1 MKKYVLLFLFC
12 CLIFLPRSAAQGQ
25 APTSDGLIRLQAAVF
40 DPLVNLQAASDPMA
54 GVQAA
59 GVDAPASPYY
69 LVQFTGSV
77 QAVWTQ
83 QIAALGG
90 QVLGYVPDNA
100 HVVRMEPTQ
109 LEKISRLP
117 SVRWIGPYWPGYKW
131 APELA
136 ARFNELAT
144 NSNLIEVYVLAFA
157 GEPASVVE
165 TFLRAQGATIQSMAE
180 PASGPVFRITTPAHS
195 LAAITQNPAVS
206 WVERYREPTLLN
218 DEARKIMG
226 AEAVWQD
233 LGYRGEGQII
243 AISDSGL
250 SVQGALSSD
259 FNGRL
264 LRAFAPSEMNI
275 AQNCRAKTTWTDL
288 NGHGTHVAGSVLG
301 NGVLSGSNPATH
313 LYTNS
318 RAGLAPEAKLVFMA
332 LNTDGSTG
340 IQCIDENG
348 DFIAKG
354 YVEGARI
361 STNSWGA
368 NDAGA
373 YGFLSSL
380 VDDYLWR
387 HKDYLVLF
395 AAGNAGPG
403 AQTIGSPGTA
413 KNILTVGASE
423 NNRADQGADGDN
435 PNDMA
440 DFSSRG
446 PTKDGR
452 IKPEVVAPGTWI
464 LSVRAA
470 QAPDGSFWAPFDANY
485 AFMGGTSMA
494 TPLTAGGAALVREW
508 LAEARNIT
516 TPSGALMKAILIN
529 GATQLPGATIPN
541 NENGHG
547 RVDLKNTLRAQYAI
561 MDDHVQGLT
570 NGQSVSYTVQIVGTT
585 AVGTVIA
592 SDNPGLPSA
601 AIQAAA
607 AASMQL
613 IDNPPLVTTQ
623 TITNPT
629 ELSVEALPGHAV
641 ARPMTPIPSS
651 AATDKRQISVLANA
665 VPTVVLTAT
674 QLISGQVSP
683 NFQPRGAGQT
693 PGVNSYLFNMVGG
706 GDFED
711 PAWTDDWQYVWLG
724 SGAPLRTSDPNYVI
738 NGEYSMWLGGTALDD
753 AIYYPVQFPD
763 QIDTST
769 ASFIEFNILVADQDL
784 DEEGNPFD
792 QFCVALIDASDY
804 FIGPYAPDQP
814 ECVYVDGDYT
824 YKLEFT
830 AADLQAL
837 AGETGYLVL
846 YNVTDGA
853 EPHLSAFVDDVVLAI
868 DFPAIELAITP
879 ASGPPGTTFLL
890 TGQYNVPYSAIDVCI
905 SPCSFNNYIKTVYA
919 DARGAVAAFLY
930 STTSIVP
937 GTYPIQTVDVAGRTG
952 ESALTIVGEDAA
964 SLTVTPTSGPAGTKF
979 AFSGSRFLPN
989 DNSINL
995 TVNGESFGTVSSN
1008 ANGEVAFEIATT
1020 TNIPADDYVAQ
1031 LTDSAGRTAD
1041 ATFSVTAPATG
1052 DPTLSVTPASGP
1064 PGTAFVFEAQNFT
1077 PDTAANVVLDGQV
1090 LGQVTLDATGSTQ
1103 LTLET
1108 ANDVAPG
1115 AYTLAIVQGEKQ
1127 ASAQY
1132 TVTSGGDAP
1141 QSGTGLYL
1149 ALTWTDPPAQTS
1161 AAQTLVNDLD
1171 LTVDGPNGR
1180 VLGNGGATANRND
1193 NVETIRLED
1202 PAPGNY
1208 VITVAAHSVNAT
1220 FGAQPYALVATTK
1233 QNASANTNNVGIG
1246 NSAVGSLSGVIFV
1259 DLNRNGLR
1267 DTGEPGLAGARVTIT
1282 QPNTTISVQATTDS
1296 NGAYAVNNLAVGNY
1310 TVTITLPASYGLTT
1324 VGSTTVSVGTTGT
1337 VVPNIGTIVQ
1347 IYLPLVGS

>member
-1 MKKYVLLFLFC
+1 MKKYCLLVLFC
-12 CLIFLPRSAAQGQ
+12 FVILLPRAAAQGQ
-25 APTSDGLIRLQAAVF
+25 APGSSGLIRLQAAIF
-40 DPLVNLQAASDPMA
+40 DPLVNLEATSDPMA
-54 GVQAA
+54 GTQAA
-59 GVDAPASPYY
+59 AVNAPASPYY
-69 LVQFTGSV
+69 LVQFVGPV
-77 QAVWTQ
+77 QASWVQ
-83 QIAALGG
+83 QVTALGG
-90 QVLGYVPDNA
+90 ELLGYVPDNA
-100 HVVRMEPTQ
+100 HVVRVAPAQ
-109 LEKISRLP
+109 LEKIRRLP
-117 SVRWIGPYWPGYKW
+117 AVRWIGPYWPGYKW

-136 ARFNELAT
+136 ARFNELSTSA
-144 NSNLIEVYVLAFA
+144 SLIEVYVLAFA
-157 GEPASVVE
+157 GESASALE
-165 TFLRAQGATIQSMAE
+165 AFLRTKGATIQSMAE
-180 PASGPVFRITTPAHS
+180 PTTGPVFRIKTPAHS
-195 LAAITQNPAVS
+195 LAAITQHPAVS

-218 DEARKIMG
+218 DVGRKIMG
-226 AEAVWQD
+226 AEVVWQD
-233 LGYRGEGQII
+233 IGYRGEGQIV

-250 SVQGALSSD
+250 SVQGALSGD

-301 NGVLSGSNPATH
+301 NGVLSGSNPTAH

-318 RAGLAPEAKLVFMA
+318 RAGVAPEAQLIFMA
-332 LNTDGSTG
+332 LNTDGSSG

-354 YVEGARI
+354 YLEGARI

-368 NDAGA
+368 NDNGA

-403 AQTIGSPGTA
+403 PQTIGSPGTA

-423 NNRADQGADGDN
+423 NNRADQGERGDD
-435 PNDMA
+435 PDSVA

-452 IKPEVVAPGTWI
+452 IKPDVVAPGTWI

-470 QAPDGSFWAPFDANY
+470 QAPDDSFWGSFDDNY

-508 LAEARNIT
+508 LAKARNIA

-529 GATQLPGATIPN
+529 GATQLPGAAIPN

-585 AVGTVIA
+585 NVGTVIA
-592 SDNPGLPSA
+592 SANPGLLSA
-601 AIQAAA
+601 AGQAVAA
-607 AASMQL
+607 TAMQI
-613 IDNPPLVTTQ
+613 IDNPPLAASQPV
-623 TITNPT
+623 TNPV

-651 AATDKRQISVLANA
+651 ATADKSQTPVLTNA
-665 VPTVVLTAT
+665 VPSVALTT
-674 QLISGQVSP
+674 THLISGNVSP
-683 NFQPRGAGQT
+683 NFQPRSEGQT
-693 PGVNSYLFNMVGG
+693 PSLNNYLFNMVGG

-711 PAWTDDWQYVWLG
+711 PDWTDEWQYVWLG
-724 SGAPLRTSDPNYVI
+724 SGVPLRTSNPSDVI
-738 NGEYSMWLGGTALDD
+738 SGDYSMWLGGTPLDD

-763 QIDTST
+763 QIDTSAT
-769 ASFIEFNILVADQDL
+769 SFIEFNIRVADQDL
-784 DEEGNPFD
+784 DQEGNPFD

-804 FIGPYAPDQP
+804 FIGPYAPEQP
-814 ECVYVDGDYT
+814 ECVYEEGDYT

-846 YNVTDGA
+846 YNVTDG
-853 EPHLSAFVDDVVLAI
+853 ELPHLSAFVDDVGLTI

-890 TGQYNVPYSAIDVCI
+890 TGQYNIPYSAVDICI
-905 SPCSFNNYIKTVYA
+905 SPCSFSNYIQTVYA
-919 DARGAVAAFLY
+919 DAHGALAAFLY
-930 STTSIVP
+930 SSNTIEP
-937 GTYPIQTVDVAGRTG
+937 GTYPIQTMDVAERTG
-952 ESALTIVGEDAA
+952 EIELTIIGEDAA
-964 SLTVTPTSGPAGTKF
+964 SLSVTPPSGPAGTQF
-979 AFSGSRFLPN
+979 NFTGSRFLPN
-989 DNSINL
+989 DNNIKLS
-995 TVNGESFGTVSSN
+995 VNGESFGTVSSN
-1008 ANGEVAFEIATT
+1008 TNGDVAFEIVTT
-1020 TNIPADDYVAQ
+1020 TNLPAGDYTAQ
-1031 LTDSAGRTAD
+1031 LADSAARTAD
-1041 ATFSVTAPATG
+1041 ATFSVTAPAIG
-1052 DPTLSVTPASGP
+1052 EPTLSVTPTSGP
-1064 PGTAFVFEAQNFT
+1064 PGTAFVFQAQNFT
-1077 PDTAANVVLDGQV
+1077 PDTAADVVLDGQV
-1090 LGQVTLDATGSTQ
+1090 LGQVTLGATGSTT

-1115 AYTLAIVQGEKQ
+1115 AYTLALMQGEKQ

-1132 TVTSGGDAP
+1132 TITGGGEAP

-1149 ALTWTDPPAQTS
+1149 ALTWTDPPAQV
-1161 AAQTLVNDLD
+1161 AAAKTLVNDLD
-1171 LTVDGPNGR
+1171 LIVDGPSGR
-1180 VLGNGGATANRND
+1180 IFGNGGATANRND

-1208 VITVAAHSVNAT
+1208 VITVAVHSVNAT

-1246 NSAVGSLSGVIFV
+1246 NSVVGSLSGVIFV

-1267 DTGEPGLAGARVTIT
+1267 DPGEPGLAGALVTIT
-1282 QPNTTISVQATTDS
+1282 QPNSTVSVQATTDAT
-1296 NGAYAVNNLAVGNY
+1296 GAYGVNNLALGNY
-1310 TVTITLPASYGLTT
+1310 TVTITLPAHFGFTT
-1324 VGSTTVSVGTTGT
+1324 VGSTTVSVGAGNTS
-1337 VVPNIGTIVQ
+1337 VPAIGTATQ
-1347 IYLPLVGS
+1347 IYLPLIVR